1 MSNSSYN
8 EQYALIDVRIQVIW
22 TQRQVEY
29 ATPAITV
36 VAAAAT
42 YNANIFIS
50 LEGLEYDI
58 YVLTNL
64 ALSKV
69 EAVFS

>member
-1 MSNSSYN
+1 MLEFRLFGPNIRWS
-8 EQYALIDVRIQVIW
+8 
-22 TQRQVEY
+22 
-29 ATPAITV
+29 TPAIAV

-69 EAVFS
+69 EVAFS

>member
-1 MSNSSYN
+1 M
-8 EQYALIDVRIQVIW
+8 
-22 TQRQVEY
+22 EY

-69 EAVFS
+69 EIVFS